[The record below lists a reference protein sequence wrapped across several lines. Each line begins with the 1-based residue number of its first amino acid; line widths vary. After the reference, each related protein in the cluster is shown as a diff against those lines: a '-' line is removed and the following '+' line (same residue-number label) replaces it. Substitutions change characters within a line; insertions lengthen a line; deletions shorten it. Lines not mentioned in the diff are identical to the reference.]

1 MALIFGVWSQIR
13 DFPVVFG
20 GLAANSNRARQM
32 AIKDVQT
39 YIDRRGLV
47 ETNDS
52 EVDKPIWR
60 KPGFNGVRSL
70 LEIEE
75 ELSRYLRERRDAQNL
90 NREQGGMMVGLHHE
104 IYARHERAGAKLRVA
119 RLLHLAELLD
129 FSPIEAIYAAAPQFF
144 GESEQEAETRYKLVM
159 RMLDLPAATA
169 QNLLRLVEEL
179 SPDTGA
185 ENAAK
190 APDTKRR
197 G

>member
-1 MALIFGVWSQIR
+1 
-13 DFPVVFG
+13 
-20 GLAANSNRARQM
+20 M

-39 YIDRRGLV
+39 YIDRHGLV

-52 EVDKPIWR
+52 EVDKPIYR

-70 LEIEE
+70 LEMEE

-90 NREQGGMMVGLHHE
+90 NREQVGMMVGLHHE
-104 IYARHERAGAKLRVA
+104 IYARHERAGAKLRVT

-129 FSPIEAIYAAAPQFF
+129 FSPIEALYAAAPQIF
-144 GESEQEAETRYKLVM
+144 GDTEQEAEVKLKLMM
-159 RMLDLPAATA
+159 RMLDLPASTA
-169 QNLLRLVEEL
+169 QHLLMMIEEL
-179 SPDTGA
+179 SPDSSA

-190 APDTKRR
+190 QTDGKRR

>member
-1 MALIFGVWSQIR
+1 
-13 DFPVVFG
+13 
-20 GLAANSNRARQM
+20 M

-90 NREQGGMMVGLHHE
+90 NREQVGMMVGLHQE

-119 RLLHLAELLD
+119 RLIHLAELLD
-129 FSPIEAIYAAAPQFF
+129 FSPIEALYAAAPHLF
-144 GESEQEAETRYKLVM
+144 GESEQEADVKLKLM
-159 RMLDLPAATA
+159 LRMLDLPASTA
-169 QNLLRLVEEL
+169 QHLLMTIEEL
-179 SPDTGA
+179 
-185 ENAAK
+185 
-190 APDTKRR
+190 APDADAAPRR
-197 G
+197 GQNRPGE

>member
-1 MALIFGVWSQIR
+1 
-13 DFPVVFG
+13 
-20 GLAANSNRARQM
+20 M

-90 NREQGGMMVGLHHE
+90 NREQVGMMVGLHQE

-119 RLLHLAELLD
+119 RLIHLAELLD
-129 FSPIEAIYAAAPQFF
+129 FSPIEALYAAAPHLF
-144 GESEQEAETRYKLVM
+144 GESEQEADVKLKLM
-159 RMLDLPAATA
+159 LRMLDLPASTA
-169 QNLLRLVEEL
+169 QHLLMTIEEL
-179 SPDTGA
+179 
-185 ENAAK
+185 
-190 APDTKRR
+190 APDVDAAPRR
-197 G
+197 GQNRAGE